1 MKETTFSGTRLT
13 LTKEE
18 RPIAKSWGSW
28 WSYFGRMERTH
39 GGFLILFGDWSGYRS
54 SQSRITH
61 IDWCSKNM
69 SDNYRGT
76 VQFTDG
82 TTMSVWVRRVTRK
95 QIIENK
101 WRRNPTYESLI
112 RKLISS
118 GKDFYRVG
126 EEKEVVA

>member
-18 RPIAKSWGSW
+18 RPIAK
-28 WSYFGRMERTH
+28 
-39 GGFLILFGDWSGYRS
+39 
-54 SQSRITH
+54 SRITH